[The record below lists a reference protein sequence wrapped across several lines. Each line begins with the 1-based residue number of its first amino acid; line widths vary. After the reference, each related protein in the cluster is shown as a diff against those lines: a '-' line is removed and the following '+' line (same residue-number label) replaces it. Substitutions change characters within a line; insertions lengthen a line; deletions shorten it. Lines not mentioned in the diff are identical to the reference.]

1 MANVDMTSVQK
12 RQYLAHLANIA
23 TDPNAIP
30 LSPKD
35 FLNTRYRGKITKR
48 SNEEVV
54 RRQIDALR
62 LSSLYK

>member
-12 RQYLAHLANIA
+12 QQYLAHLANIA

-48 SNEEVV
+48 SNEEVG
-54 RRQIDALR
+54 RRQIAALR
-62 LSSLYK
+62 LGPLHR